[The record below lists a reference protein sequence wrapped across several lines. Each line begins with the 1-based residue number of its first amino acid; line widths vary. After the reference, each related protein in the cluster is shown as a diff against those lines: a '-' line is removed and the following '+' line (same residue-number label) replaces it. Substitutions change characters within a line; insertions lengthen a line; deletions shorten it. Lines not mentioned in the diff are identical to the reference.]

1 MTTSPRA
8 AVPGTAPGPVA
19 VLAFLAMTVGLSWLA
34 FLPVIVGGVSP
45 ESTSGALLLPLVGI
59 GSPTIAA
66 VVVVALVSG
75 RRGLLALWRGGTRW
89 RVGMRWYAIVVL
101 LPALA
106 YLTSLAAM
114 GGPDEPVPGFELWI
128 AAVISG
134 LLVGA
139 LEEFGW
145 SGFAFPALQARYGFL
160 SAGVAMGLIVAV
172 WHLPLFVT
180 PGQPQTRFGF
190 PAFLLSLIPV
200 RILFGWIYNGTRAS
214 ILLCVLLHASGNA
227 WSEILPVPAP
237 HFTTAWA
244 AETAVFTLAA
254 GLALLAHSRRRLDT
268 PARSDRA

>member
-1 MTTSPRA
+1 MTTSPPA
-8 AVPGTAPGPVA
+8 AVPADAPRPVA
-19 VLAFLAMTVGLSWLA
+19 VLAFLAITLGLSWLA

-45 ESTSGALLLPLVGI
+45 ESTAGTVLLPLVGI

-66 VVVVALVSG
+66 IVVVARVSG
-75 RRGLLALWRGGTRW
+75 RKGLRALGRGGTRW
-89 RVGMRWYAIVVL
+89 RVGIRWYAIVVL

-106 YLTSLAAM
+106 YLASLATM
-114 GGPDEPVPGFELWI
+114 GGAHDLVPGLEVWI
-128 AAVISG
+128 GATISG

-160 SAGVAMGLIVAV
+160 WAGVAMGLIVAV

-200 RILFGWIYNGTRAS
+200 RILFGWIYNGTHAS
-214 ILLCVLLHASGNA
+214 ILLCVFLHASGNA
-227 WSEILPVPAP
+227 WTEILPVPAP

-244 AETAVFTLAA
+244 AETAVFTVAA
-254 GLALLAHSRRRLDT
+254 ALALLTHYGRRLDT
-268 PARSDRA
+268 PGGPKRA